1 MEKPTISFQNK
12 IDNLRLRCVE
22 ICEQFADFTD
32 GTRMLLLLHRTK
44 DGGNNKEEHRTFE
57 SYVTR
62 DSEDFSNKLFNMLL
76 MKATSTIPLRL
87 YLSACERDVKK
98 IIRTIEYE
106 LLDLHY
112 ADQERREAT
121 HMKILRAPRHFIMKP
136 ENAKEKLFMID
147 VDDKD
152 GRDMMG
158 EVLTHMSDLNIEE
171 IMRYRTKGGWHII
184 VKPFNPAL
192 WQHESEVKKD
202 PMLLL
207 DW

>member
-12 IDNLRLRCVE
+12 IESLRLRCDE
-22 ICEQFADFTD
+22 LCEQFDDFTD
-32 GTRMLLLLHRTK
+32 GMRMLLLLQRKK
-44 DGGNNKEEHRTFE
+44 DGGHNNEEQRIFE
-57 SYVTR
+57 SYVTK
-62 DSEDFSNKLFNMLL
+62 SKEDFKQKLFNLL
-76 MKATSTIPLRL
+76 LIKSTQKYPTRI

-98 IIRTIEYE
+98 IIRNIEYE

-112 ADQERREAT
+112 ADVERREAS

-136 ENAKEKLFMID
+136 ENAAEKLFMID

-152 GRDMMG
+152 GEDMMG
-158 EVLTHMSDLNIEE
+158 GALREMESLGVEE
-171 IMRYRTKGGWHII
+171 IIRYRTKSGWHIV

-192 WQHESEVKKD
+192 WTHKSEIKKD

>member
-1 MEKPTISFQNK
+1 MDKPTISFQNK
-12 IDNLRLRCVE
+12 VE
-22 ICEQFADFTD
+22 QIWKRVDELCEQFADFTD
-32 GTRMLLLLHRTK
+32 GTRMMLLLHRKK
-44 DGGNNKEEHRTFE
+44 DGGHNQEEHRTFE
-57 SYVTR
+57 SYVTKN
-62 DSEDFSNKLFNMLL
+62 SEDFRYKLFNMLL
-76 MKATSTIPLRL
+76 IKASCTVPLRL

-98 IIRTIEYE
+98 TIRTIEYE

-112 ADQERREAT
+112 ADVERREAT

-147 VDDKD
+147 VDDKE
-152 GRDMMG
+152 GRDMIG
-158 EVLTHMSDLNIEE
+158 EVLTHMADLDVQEL
-171 IMRYRTKGGWHII
+171 MRYKTKGGWHIV

-192 WQHESEVKKD
+192 WQHESEIKKD